1 MPSATA
7 ISDTPADRRGLA
19 FRNRRM
25 AIALLRA
32 GTRVGSLRAE
42 LVRAF

>member
-1 MPSATA
+1 
-7 ISDTPADRRGLA
+7 
-19 FRNRRM
+19 M

-42 LVRAF
+42 PLTISLIQSEPSSTGGMSFYY